1 MFEFASAWVFLLLP
15 LPLLSYFLLPTRQEK
30 HSAGALRA
38 PFLSSEQLMEEQQ
51 VGQASIAKLSLLTLI
66 WLLLIS
72 AAARPQWLG
81 EPLDLPAKGRDIML
95 AIDLSRSMEM
105 QDMQVADQSVDRLQM
120 VKYVMQDF
128 IPRRD
133 GDRLGLILFADT
145 AYLQTP
151 LTRDLN
157 TVSQMLN
164 ESLIGLVGDKTAI
177 GDAIALAAKRFAN
190 KESSNR
196 ILILLTDGQNTSG
209 NLTPEQALKLA
220 KESNIKI
227 YSIGVGADEMM
238 RRGFFGMS
246 RINPS
251 ADLDEKMLTK
261 IAEETGGRYF
271 RARDA
276 AELEQ
281 IYLTL
286 DQLEP
291 ISEESLKMRPLNA
304 LFYWPLSIALLLSFV
319 LIGSPVAAS
328 LSTRLKS

>member
-1 MFEFASAWVFLLLP
+1 MFEFASAWVFILLP
-15 LPLLSYFLLPTRQEK
+15 LPLLSYFLLPKKNAQND
-30 HSAGALRA
+30 SGALKA
-38 PFLSSEQLMEEQQ
+38 PFVLPGQLNSTLAQPSNNK
-51 VGQASIAKLSLLTLI
+51 VTLAVLLLI
-66 WLLLIS
+66 WLLMLS

-81 EPLDLPAKGRDIML
+81 EPIDLPSKGRDIML

-105 QDMQVADQSVDRLQM
+105 QDMQVSQQTVDRLQM

-128 IPRRD
+128 IPRRE

-190 KESSNR
+190 KDSSNR
-196 ILILLTDGQNTSG
+196 ILVLLTDGQNTSG
-209 NLTPEQALKLA
+209 NLSPEQALKLA
-220 KESNIKI
+220 QNANIKI
-227 YSIGVGADEMM
+227 YTIGVGADEML
-238 RRGFFGMS
+238 RRGFFGTS

-251 ADLDEKMLTK
+251 ADLDERMLSQL
-261 IAEETGGRYF
+261 AETTGGRYF
-271 RARDA
+271 RARDVN
-276 AELEQ
+276 ELEQ
-281 IYLTL
+281 IYLAL

-291 ISEESLKMRPLNA
+291 ISEESLKMRPLRA
-304 LFYWPLSIALLLSFV
+304 LFMWPLASAILFSFALLSWPYLSQLRIKV
-319 LIGSPVAAS
+319 
-328 LSTRLKS
+328 TK